1 MESKTVILIEASVA
15 IVLIILALVVIIW
28 NLYKHW
34 KDGQVKSWPKAR
46 GRILEALVKPV
57 DSPVGTEYR
66 RASEIRPVTGSQVR
80 YQPVISYTYQVSGS
94 TYRNTEFMYNGADS
108 YSDVDIKALMGRFE
122 VGSFVPVLYNPS
134 NPDESY
140 LYVGDVDW
148 WPLWLGVVLLVL
160 AVALGGHAIYLRRK
174 AKKEAKSKNSV
185 YMNVDEFTMADFRPQ
200 KGGGCMY

>member
-1 MESKTVILIEASVA
+1 MEGKTIILIETSVA
-15 IVLIILALVVIIW
+15 LILIVLALVVIAW

-66 RASEIRPVTGSQVR
+66 RASDIRPVTGSQVR
-80 YQPVISYTYQVSGS
+80 YQPVVTYTYQVSGS
-94 TYRNTEFMYNGADS
+94 TYRNKELMYNGPDS
-108 YSDVDIKALMGRFE
+108 YSDVDIKTLMGRFE
-122 VGSFVPVLYNPS
+122 TGNTVPVLYNPS

-148 WPLWLGVVLLVL
+148 WPLWLGVVLLLL
-160 AVALGGHAIYLRRK
+160 AGALGGHALYLRRQ
-174 AKKEAKSKNSV
+174 AGREDGSSAA
-185 YMNVDEFTMADFRPQ
+185 YMNVDGFTMTGFRPQ
-200 KGGGCMY
+200 KGGACMF